1 MKKKVL
7 LRGALFNALGAL
19 YTVGA
24 CSFILRMHNDGFFDR
39 LKQVMEVFPE
49 CIVKAPLGSAMF
61 FLSFIIP
68 FAVLF
73 LVLNMLMAAYLLLTR
88 AIVVEGDKTEGSA
101 RYILTKKTV
110 KRMETVMLCLMVA
123 MFIPFVIKMIQ
134 MFVA

>member
-1 MKKKVL
+1 
-7 LRGALFNALGAL
+7 
-19 YTVGA
+19 
-24 CSFILRMHNDGFFDR
+24 
-39 LKQVMEVFPE
+39 
-49 CIVKAPLGSAMF
+49 MF

-73 LVLNMLMAAYLLLTR
+73 LVLNMLMAAYLLLTG
-88 AIVVEGDKTEGSA
+88 AIAVEGDKTEGSA

-123 MFIPFVIKMIQ
+123 MFIPFVIKMIR